1 MNEDRITEY
10 KKSIM
15 EAEDY
20 PDELESINNRL
31 QKKIR
36 KGYRRR
42 FISGLCTIVGVA
54 LLFTAVVNTSTVI
67 AESIYRIPVIGD
79 LAEYV
84 KFDRGLQN
92 AVKNEYIQ
100 EVNLE
105 QESNGYLLKMPYVIA
120 DSKRLVL
127 FFQLPE
133 NIVSQSDANEYQI
146 VIGDISLEKFD
157 VRSISYPQL
166 KGKFPTGVSGLQVIS
181 IRTDE
186 AAIPQDIVLPISL
199 VKLYKE
205 ISTGT
210 ANGKHANEGSFVD
223 VAEAGETILG
233 SYEFSLHLNTFQEP
247 ITTVLNSEIQVLNET
262 VFIQSITEYP
272 TGIEIKVTAPN
283 KGNAIISGLQFRGI
297 DKKGNTWGGP
307 EGTSPAVN
315 YNYIDNSLDFKYY
328 LENDYFS
335 KASLTGLEIIG
346 AGMFM
351 KADQKITVDLLNR
364 TMSPVISDLIIK
376 DVRKAGDKAAVTFES
391 TVADSMDKVIRTF
404 DTRYEDLH
412 SNVYDMTNYQ
422 NGAGYQK
429 AWQIDDKIYYEVSV
443 IWPEDN
449 QVVLMRREAPV
460 IKLENPVSISLN
472 KQY

>member
-1 MNEDRITEY
+1 MNDDRITEY
-10 KKSIM
+10 KKSIL

-20 PDELESINNRL
+20 PDELEFINNRL

-42 FISGLCTIVGVA
+42 FMAGLCTIVGVA
-54 LLFTAVVNTSTVI
+54 LLFTAVVNTPTVI

-92 AVKNEYIQ
+92 AVKNEYVQ

-105 QESNGYLLKMPYVIA
+105 QESNGYTLKMPYVIA

-133 NIVSQSDANEYQI
+133 SIVSRSDANEYQI
-146 VIGDISLEKFD
+146 VIGDIALEKFD

-166 KGKFPTGVSGLQVIS
+166 KGKFAAGVSGLQVIS
-181 IRTDE
+181 IRMNET
-186 AAIPQDIVLPISL
+186 AIPQDIVLPISL

-205 ISTGT
+205 ISTGM
-210 ANGKHANEGSFVD
+210 ADNKQADEGSLVNA
-223 VAEAGETILG
+223 AESGETILG

-272 TGIEIKVTAPN
+272 TGIEIKVTTPN

-307 EGTSPAVN
+307 EGTGPAVN

-328 LENDYFS
+328 LENDYFN

-346 AGMFM
+346 VGMFM
-351 KADQKITVDLLNR
+351 KSDQKITVDLQNQ

-391 TVADSMDKVIRTF
+391 TVADSMDKVLRTF

-412 SNVYDMTNYQ
+412 GNVYDMTDYQ
-422 NGAGYQK
+422 NGAGYQT
-429 AWQIDDKIYYEVSV
+429 AWQINDKIFYEVSV

-460 IKLENPVSISLN
+460 IKLDNPVSISLN
-472 KQY
+472 K